1 MCLDGLAVGADGRL
15 LAAVREGDFI
25 FVTGTL
31 GLEADGRFA
40 PTLKDQTR
48 RALEIIVAAIE
59 ALGGKAS
66 DVVRT
71 RIYVTDISRW
81 REAAEVHSEYFESIR
96 PATTMVQI
104 AKLIDDKAMVEIE
117 ADAVVRHKPHD
128 GISAEPGDSLN
139 SVVESVD
146 ELRRLSCSGRRIS
159 SGTGSLARK

>member
-1 MCLDGLAVGADGRL
+1 MTPNVSLTVTDRNGRKCVSTGSPWEPIVGYSRAI
-15 LAAVREGDFI
+15 READFI

-31 GLEADGRFA
+31 GLESDGQFG

-117 ADAVVRHKPHD
+117 ADAVVRHKPQD
-128 GISAEPGDSLN
+128 GI
-139 SVVESVD
+139 
-146 ELRRLSCSGRRIS
+146 I
-159 SGTGSLARK
+159 